1 VKRLRLA
8 APILLV
14 YWLMLLG
21 GLGLY
26 AVIRMDD
33 ASLRS
38 LWIGALGG
46 TFVGQLLALRNVRS
60 VVAVIFIFLT
70 ACWLAAVLP
79 SEVIDKRLWMAF
91 GPAAVCGY
99 LSLGDRASLAAF
111 WFPAVIWMLSILDR
125 TGAHATPDRS
135 GMILLGGLAIMFF
148 VFMRAREARRIRLW
162 QNIAV
167 VPIASE
173 LPAKVLREAPGWHL
187 ARAGWTVLVGGIA
200 ALVTAWVA
208 PRMWQGESFDGEH
221 VSVARPRNAS
231 GRPCCPVSYD
241 EPTERARV
249 KEYFDI
255 GRGHDEIAQPM
266 IEGIDCDVCNGD
278 GSYGGSYAYGNQ
290 TVVPSY
296 APSGPAIDVPS
307 GPYQPQP
314 YTPPSGSYTYTPPS
328 GSYYAPGTL
337 YAPST
342 TSTPG
347 YTEIPPSTATPSSVG
362 QLPAPAPSAPSVTP
376 PSPPPQVSTA
386 PSPPI
391 TQPTPQVAQ
400 APTPAATPDPP
411 RVSQVDPPAA
421 APSPP
426 SAAPPPP
433 STSGTIAPKSASTMG
448 PSLVRWLAVLV
459 ACALI
464 LQLIAL
470 ALRPLRRWFVLRHL
484 RRPFWKETVDQQVS
498 NSWQLALVGLR
509 DAGWR
514 PTSDEAPRELARR
527 VGIDGLEECA
537 TILERARHGLGIDAE
552 DLVEM
557 NRSADVAYASA
568 RSKLGGGARAA
579 SWLRWPLA

>member
-1 VKRLRLA
+1 MKRLELA

-26 AVIRMDD
+26 AVIRVDD

-46 TFVGQLLALRNVRS
+46 TFLGQLLALRNVRS
-60 VVAVIFIFLT
+60 VVAVIFMFLT

-91 GPAAVCGY
+91 GPAALCGY

-135 GMILLGGLAIMFF
+135 GMILLGGLVVMFF
-148 VFMRAREARRIRLW
+148 VFMRARESRRIRLW
-162 QNIAV
+162 QNVAV

-173 LPAKVLREAPGWHL
+173 LPAKVLREAPGWHV

-221 VSVARPRNAS
+221 VSIARPRNAS

-241 EPTERARV
+241 LPTERGRV

-266 IEGIDCDVCNGD
+266 IEGIDCDACNGE
-278 GSYGGSYAYGNQ
+278 GSYSGYTGSYAYGYD
-290 TVVPSY
+290 TGSPTYV
-296 APSGPAIDVPS
+296 PSGPAIDVPP
-307 GPYQPQP
+307 GPYQPHAGGGGG
-314 YTPPSGSYTYTPPS
+314 YTYIPPSGGDYSPGTTYTP
-328 GSYYAPGTL
+328 GSTYVPGEVPAPV
-337 YAPST
+337 PST
-342 TSTPG
+342 
-347 YTEIPPSTATPSSVG
+347 
-362 QLPAPAPSAPSVTP
+362 PSVT
-376 PSPPPQVSTA
+376 PPQVSTA
-386 PSPPI
+386 PTPQI
-391 TQPTPQVAQ
+391 TEPTPQVAQ
-400 APTPAATPDPP
+400 VPQPPTPAPLAQPDPP
-411 RVSQVDPPAA
+411 RTAANDPPAA
-421 APSPP
+421 APAPP
-426 SAAPPPP
+426 SEAQPPPP
-433 STSGTIAPKSASTMG
+433 SSAGTIAPKSQSTMG

-470 ALRPLRRWFVLRHL
+470 ALRPVRRWFVLRHL

-527 VGIDGLEECA
+527 VGIDGLEQCA
-537 TILERARHGLGIDAE
+537 TILERARHGLGVDAE
-552 DLVEM
+552 DLAEM
-557 NRSADVAYASA
+557 NRSADVAYESA
-568 RSKLGGGARAA
+568 REQLGGGARVA

>member
-1 VKRLRLA
+1 MKRLKLA
-8 APILLV
+8 APVLLV
-14 YWLMLLG
+14 YWAMLLG

-46 TFVGQLLALRNVRS
+46 TFLGQLLALRNVRS
-60 VVAVIFIFLT
+60 VVAVIFMFLT
-70 ACWLAAVLP
+70 ACWLGAVLP

-135 GMILLGGLAIMFF
+135 GMILLGGLAVMFF

-162 QNIAV
+162 QNVAV

-173 LPAKVLREAPGWHL
+173 LPAKVLREATGWHI
-187 ARAGWTVLVGGIA
+187 ARAGWTVLVAGLA
-200 ALVTAWVA
+200 ALVTALIA
-208 PRMWQGESFDGEH
+208 PGMWQGESFDGEH
-221 VSVARPRNAS
+221 VSISRPRNAS

-241 EPTERARV
+241 LPSERGRV
-249 KEYFDI
+249 KEYFDM

-266 IEGIDCDVCNGD
+266 IEGIDCDACTGD
-278 GSYGGSYAYGNQ
+278 GSYTGTYAYGHDNLG
-290 TVVPSY
+290 TPSY
-296 APSGPAIDVPS
+296 VPTGPAIDVPA
-307 GPYQPQP
+307 GPYHPHGTGGG
-314 YTPPSGSYTYTPPS
+314 YTYIPPSGSYSSPGTTYTPGYREPPAASTTRDGVGQQPAPVPS
-328 GSYYAPGTL
+328 
-337 YAPST
+337 APSVA
-342 TSTPG
+342 
-347 YTEIPPSTATPSSVG
+347 PPSSPPQVATAPPPAITAPPQPAPQPPQPAPVDPPRAAAIDPPA
-362 QLPAPAPSAPSVTP
+362 PAPAPSS
-376 PSPPPQVSTA
+376 
-386 PSPPI
+386 
-391 TQPTPQVAQ
+391 
-400 APTPAATPDPP
+400 D
-411 RVSQVDPPAA
+411 
-421 APSPP
+421 
-426 SAAPPPP
+426 APPPP
-433 STSGTIAPKSASTMG
+433 RSTASTIAPKPTSTMG
-448 PSLVRWLAVLV
+448 PSLVRLLAVLV

-527 VGIDGLEECA
+527 AGIDGLEQCA
-537 TILERARHGLGIDAE
+537 TILERARHGLGVDAG
-552 DLVEM
+552 DLAEM
-557 NRSADVAYASA
+557 NRSADVAYESA